1 MANLKVGTG
10 ITCDGAT
17 GNINAGVGIVT
28 AKGGFVVGAA
38 ATIYSNGNISC
49 GVITATSYSGGV
61 GKILQV
67 VEATTTTEASS
78 TSTSMADTGLS
89 ASITP
94 ASGSK
99 VLIFVSQSMR
109 QYRDRGST
117 NNMGFGVNILRGS
130 TVIMASKRND
140 GNANNDFYLSNTS
153 VNNVVIRHGMNFL
166 DDSPGGDGSTAVTYK
181 TQFCCTTADDSGQV
195 WAQPSWESQN
205 QAPTSSIIL
214 MEVSA

>member
-1 MANLKVGTG
+1 MSNLKVGIG

-28 AKGGFVVGAA
+28 AKGGLVVGSA

-49 GVITATSYSGGV
+49 GIITATSYSGLSA

-67 VEATTTTEASS
+67 VEATTTTEVSS

-94 ASGSK
+94 SASGSK
-99 VLIFVSQSMR
+99 VLVFVNQSFR

-117 NNMGFGVNILRGS
+117 NNMGFGANLLRGS
-130 TVIMASKRND
+130 TVIVESKRND
-140 GNANNDFYLSNTS
+140 GNSNNDFYFSNTS
-153 VNNVVIRHGMNFL
+153 VNNIVIRHTL
-166 DDSPGGDGSTAVTYK
+166 QCLDSPSTTSSTTYK
-181 TQFCCTTADDSGQV
+181 TQFACATADDSGQV

-205 QAPTSSIIL
+205 RAPTSSIIL
-214 MEVSA
+214 LEVGT

>member
-1 MANLKVGTG
+1 MPIVIKGAGTVEGISVGG
-10 ITCDGAT
+10 LPDAIVDADMLAS
-17 GNINAGVGIVT
+17 NAVT
-28 AKGGFVVGAA
+28 ATKIVGAA
-38 ATIYSNGNISC
+38 VTSGALAS
-49 GVITATSYSGGV
+49 GVG

-78 TSTSMADTGLS
+78 TSTSMADSGLS

-109 QYRDRGST
+109 QYRDRNST
-117 NNMGFGVNILRGS
+117 NNMGFGVNILRDS

-140 GNANNDFYLSNTS
+140 NNENNDFYLSHHN

-166 DDSPGGDGSTAVTYK
+166 DDSPGGDGSTAITYK
-181 TQFCCTTADDSGQV
+181 TQFCCTTTDDSGQV

-214 MEVSA
+214 MEVGS